1 MSIGYTISNFIT
13 KIFKTNVMDYCQI
26 ETASG
31 LINPSTNQS
40 HNLVTRDGGLMSIYE
55 IKGTFGIVGED
66 AFLAQLQSLV
76 EGYSAALERPG
87 HRLQFVFRRDPL
99 NSKEALRNSISGAI
113 KTMHKL
119 NLDLEG
125 MLLERGDLLE
135 RKTVLETCHLV
146 ITTYPT
152 ALHPDILKQ
161 ETKVRSASSLKNG
174 GLKPGLMA
182 QASNMEMP
190 GLEMIHSG
198 FTTQIISKLQERI
211 SVSEMTVH
219 QFLHTIRK
227 QITQFDVS
235 DRWKAMLPGDHVLAA
250 RLVEEVPVV
259 NDMSHLLAP
268 EISHQLFTR
277 EPKVHAADSTL
288 VDIGDWVI
296 APLMV
301 DQRPQ
306 EPKPFSD
313 LFASIDRN
321 VPYQMSLVIDSG
333 HKRIQQMVS
342 SRKTFASFVAFA
354 SSENALIRDAAEML
368 LLAAQNNTLV
378 SGQITFSTWGRSLE
392 ETRRNR
398 SKLRSAVEAWGQLQV
413 IEERGDPVEAWFN
426 TLPGFSA
433 KHLATPIPFTVTEVL
448 GMAPLTRPVSP
459 WANGTMLYRTIDEKV
474 FPYLPGSNLQ
484 NANMELVF
492 APPGFGKSFYLA
504 AANMGLITK
513 PGNEILPRIG
523 IVDIGFSSA
532 MFVDMVR
539 DALPAH
545 QKHLAQSFKLEM
557 DPKYA
562 VNFFDTLLGCQK
574 PLPVDREFVVNIMT
588 LLCTPA
594 GREAPSRLPELVSA
608 LVDEMYKYFSEEN
621 NPNYYEPGM
630 DLMVDKAIE
639 DHGIRLRSNI
649 SWWAV
654 VRELHRKGLSNEA
667 SLAQR
672 YAVPTLSD
680 ATSVLSRASS
690 IKDIYGTSMVDNG
703 KESLIDFLNTMINSA
718 VTDYPIL
725 SMPTVFSLGEARIVA
740 IDLMSVAREGSA
752 QAEKKTGVMY
762 LYARQ
767 LISKDY
773 YRKAIHTIP
782 DIPDEYKNY
791 HRKIIERD
799 EAVPKKFCM
808 DEFHRT
814 SSVPAVRKQ
823 AAIDIREGRKYD
835 VHVSLLSQ
843 LLEDFDPSMVKL
855 VNNIIILSKGISEMS
870 LQEIRERFAPSEDA
884 IAYMNRWLTGPGPE
898 GSSMLYIGQLTSETA
913 PKIEQVLRLTLGPTE
928 IWAYSTTPQDVS
940 LRKRM
945 SDKIGLSNALMI
957 LSTAYPKGSAK
968 ADIQKMLADNATA
981 LESNDEDHNMFDVLV
996 DRLIKEHGKLI
1007 DPAKMP
1013 VAG

>member
-1 MSIGYTISNFIT
+1 MSIGYTISSFIN
-13 KIFKTNVMDYCQI
+13 KIFKANVMDYCQI

-31 LINPSTNQS
+31 LINPATNQS
-40 HNLVTRDGGLMSIYE
+40 HNLVTRDGGLMSIFE

-76 EGYSAALERPG
+76 DGYSAALERPG

-99 NSKEALRNSISGAI
+99 NSKEALRSSISGAI

-119 NLDLEG
+119 HLDLEG
-125 MLLERGDLLE
+125 MLLERGELLQ

-161 ETKVRSASSLKNG
+161 ETKVRSTASVKNG
-174 GLKPGLMA
+174 GLKAGVMA
-182 QASNMEMP
+182 QSASMEMP

-211 SVSEMTVH
+211 SIKEMTVH

-227 QITQFDVS
+227 QITQYDVS
-235 DRWKAMLPGDHVLAA
+235 DHWRAILPGDSVLSA
-250 RLVEEVPVV
+250 RLVEEVPLA
-259 NDMSHLLAP
+259 NDVSHLLAP
-268 EISHQLFTR
+268 DISHQLFTR

-306 EPKPFSD
+306 EPKPFAD
-313 LFASIDRN
+313 LFSSIDRN

-333 HKRIQQMVS
+333 HKRIQQMIS

-368 LLAAQNNTLV
+368 LLASQNNTLI

-433 KHLATPIPFTVTEVL
+433 KHLATPIPFTVTEAL

-459 WANGTMLYRTIDEKV
+459 WENGTMLYRTIDEKV

-513 PGNEILPRIG
+513 PGNDILPRIG

-539 DALPAH
+539 DALPAN

-594 GREAPSRLPELVSA
+594 GREAPSRLAELVSA
-608 LVDEMYKYFSEEN
+608 LVDEMYKYFAEDN

-630 DLMVDKAIE
+630 DPKVDQAIE
-639 DHGIRLRSNI
+639 EHGIRLRTNI
-649 SWWAV
+649 SWWAI

-667 SLAQR
+667 SQAQR

-703 KESLIDFLNTMINSA
+703 QESLIDFLNTMINSA

-773 YRKAIHTIP
+773 YRKVIHTIP

-884 IAYMNRWLTGPGPE
+884 ISYMNRWLTGPGPE

-945 SDKIGLSNALMI
+945 SDKIGLNNALAI

-968 ADIQKMLADNATA
+968 ADIQKILADNSTA
-981 LESNDEDHNMFDVLV
+981 LESTDENQNMFDVLV

>member
-1 MSIGYTISNFIT
+1 MSIGYTFSSFIN
-13 KIFKTNVMDYCQI
+13 KIFKANVMDYCQI

-31 LINPSTNQS
+31 LINQSTNQS
-40 HNLVTRDGGLMSIYE
+40 HNLVTRDGGLMTIYE

-66 AFLAQLQSLV
+66 AFLTQLQSLV

-99 NSKEALRNSISGAI
+99 NSKEALRSSISGAI

-125 MLLERGDLLE
+125 MITERGELLQ

-161 ETKVRSASSLKNG
+161 ETKVRSANGLKNG
-174 GLKPGLMA
+174 GLKSGVMA
-182 QASNMEMP
+182 QSSNTEMP

-198 FTTQIISKLQERI
+198 FATQIISKLQERI
-211 SVSEMTVH
+211 SIREMTAH

-235 DRWKAMLPGDHVLAA
+235 DQWKAMLPGDKVLAT
-250 RLVEEVPVV
+250 RLVEEVPIA
-259 NDMSHLLAP
+259 NDMSHILAP

-306 EPKPFSD
+306 EPKPFAD
-313 LFASIDRN
+313 LFSSIDRN

-333 HKRIQQMVS
+333 HKRIQQMIS

-354 SSENALIRDAAEML
+354 SSENALIRDAAEMIL
-368 LLAAQNNTLV
+368 QAATNNTLV

-413 IEERGDPVEAWFN
+413 IEERGDPIEAWFN

-433 KHLATPIPFTVTEVL
+433 KHLSTPVPFTVTQPL
-448 GMAPLTRPVSP
+448 GLAPLPMPVSR
-459 WANGTMLYRTIDEKV
+459 WDLSSMLYRTIDEKV

-539 DALPAH
+539 DALPAN

-594 GREAPSRLPELVSA
+594 GSEAPPRLAELVSS
-608 LVDEMYKYFSEEN
+608 LVDEMYKYFAEEN

-630 DLMVDKAIE
+630 SDLVDEAIHK
-639 DHGIRLRSNI
+639 HGIRLRNNI
-649 SWWAV
+649 SWWTI
-654 VRELHRKGLSNEA
+654 VRELHLKGLSYEA
-667 SLAQR
+667 TLAQR

-690 IKDIYGTSMVDNG
+690 IKDIYGTSKVGDEN
-703 KESLIDFLNTMINSA
+703 LIDYLNTMISSA
-718 VTDYPIL
+718 VTDYPIM

-773 YRKAIHTIP
+773 YRKVIHTIP

-823 AAIDIREGRKYD
+823 AGIDIREGRKYD

-855 VNNIIILSKGISEMS
+855 VNNIIILSKGISELS
-870 LQEIRERFAPSEDA
+870 LQEIRARFAPSEDA
-884 IAYMNRWLTGPGPE
+884 IKYMNRWLTGPGPE

-928 IWAYSTTPQDVS
+928 IWAYSTTPTDVS
-940 LRKRM
+940 LRKRLT
-945 SDKIGLSNALMI
+945 DKIGLSNALAI
-957 LSTAYPKGSAK
+957 LSTAYSKGSAK
-968 ADIQKMLADNATA
+968 ADIQKILADNSGA
-981 LESNDEDHNMFDVLV
+981 LESADENHNMFDVLV
-996 DRLIKEHGKLI
+996 DRLIKEYGKLI
-1007 DPAKMP
+1007 DPSKMP

>member
-1 MSIGYTISNFIT
+1 MSIGYTFSSFIN
-13 KIFKTNVMDYCQI
+13 KIFKANVMDYCQI

-31 LINPSTNQS
+31 LINQSTNQS
-40 HNLVTRDGGLMSIYE
+40 HNLVTRDGGLMTIYE

-66 AFLAQLQSLV
+66 AFLTQLQSLV

-99 NSKEALRNSISGAI
+99 NSKEALRSSISGAI

-125 MLLERGDLLE
+125 MLTERGELLQ

-161 ETKVRSASSLKNG
+161 ETKVRSANGLKNG
-174 GLKPGLMA
+174 GLKSGVMA
-182 QASNMEMP
+182 QSSNTEMP

-198 FTTQIISKLQERI
+198 FATQIISKLQERI
-211 SVSEMTVH
+211 SIREMTAH

-235 DRWKAMLPGDHVLAA
+235 DQWKAMLPGDKVLAT
-250 RLVEEVPVV
+250 RLVEEVPIA
-259 NDMSHLLAP
+259 NDMSHILAP

-306 EPKPFSD
+306 EPKPFAD
-313 LFASIDRN
+313 LFSSIDRN

-333 HKRIQQMVS
+333 HKRIQQMIS

-354 SSENALIRDAAEML
+354 SSENALIRDAAEMIL
-368 LLAAQNNTLV
+368 QAATNNTLV

-413 IEERGDPVEAWFN
+413 IEERGDPIEAWFN

-433 KHLATPIPFTVTEVL
+433 KHLATPIPFTVTEAL
-448 GMAPLTRPVSP
+448 GLAPLTRPVSP
-459 WANGTMLYRTIDEKV
+459 WDNGTMLYRTIDEKV

-539 DALPAH
+539 DALPAN

-594 GREAPSRLPELVSA
+594 GSEAPPRLAELVSS
-608 LVDEMYKYFSEEN
+608 LVDEMYKYFAEEN

-630 DLMVDKAIE
+630 SDLVDEAIHK
-639 DHGIRLRSNI
+639 HGIRLRNNI
-649 SWWAV
+649 SWWTI
-654 VRELHRKGLSNEA
+654 VRELHLKGLSYEA
-667 SLAQR
+667 TLAQR

-690 IKDIYGTSMVDNG
+690 IKDIYGTSKVGDEN
-703 KESLIDFLNTMINSA
+703 LIDYLNTMISSA
-718 VTDYPIL
+718 VTDYPIM

-773 YRKAIHTIP
+773 YRKVIHTIP

-823 AAIDIREGRKYD
+823 AGIDIREGRKYD

-855 VNNIIILSKGISEMS
+855 VNNIIILSKGISELS
-870 LQEIRERFAPSEDA
+870 LQEIRARFAPSEDA
-884 IAYMNRWLTGPGPE
+884 IKYMNRWLTGPGPE

-928 IWAYSTTPQDVS
+928 IWAYSTTPTDVS
-940 LRKRM
+940 LRKRLT
-945 SDKIGLSNALMI
+945 DKIGLSNALAI
-957 LSTAYPKGSAK
+957 LSTAYSKGSAK
-968 ADIQKMLADNATA
+968 ADIQKILADNSGA
-981 LESNDEDHNMFDVLV
+981 LESADENHNMFDVLV
-996 DRLIKEHGKLI
+996 DRLIKEYGKLI
-1007 DPAKMP
+1007 DPSKMP

>member
-1 MSIGYTISNFIT
+1 MSIGYTFSSFIN
-13 KIFKTNVMDYCQI
+13 KIFKANVMDYCQI

-31 LINPSTNQS
+31 LINQSTNQS
-40 HNLVTRDGGLMSIYE
+40 HNLVTRDGGLMTIYE

-66 AFLAQLQSLV
+66 AFLTQLQSLV

-99 NSKEALRNSISGAI
+99 NSKEALRSSISGAI

-125 MLLERGDLLE
+125 MITERGELLQ

-161 ETKVRSASSLKNG
+161 ETKVRSANGLKNG
-174 GLKPGLMA
+174 GLKSGVMA
-182 QASNMEMP
+182 QSSNTEMP

-198 FTTQIISKLQERI
+198 FATQIISKLQERI
-211 SVSEMTVH
+211 SIREMTAH

-235 DRWKAMLPGDHVLAA
+235 DQWKAMLPGDKVLAT
-250 RLVEEVPVV
+250 RLVEEVPIA
-259 NDMSHLLAP
+259 NDMSHILAP

-306 EPKPFSD
+306 EPKPFAD
-313 LFASIDRN
+313 LFSSIDRN

-333 HKRIQQMVS
+333 HKRIQQMIS

-354 SSENALIRDAAEML
+354 SSENALIRDAAEMIL
-368 LLAAQNNTLV
+368 QAATNNTLV

-413 IEERGDPVEAWFN
+413 IEERGDPIEAWFN

-433 KHLATPIPFTVTEVL
+433 KHLATPIPFTVTEAL
-448 GMAPLTRPVSP
+448 GLAPLTRPVSP
-459 WANGTMLYRTIDEKV
+459 WDNGTMLYRTIDEKV

-539 DALPAH
+539 DALPAN

-594 GREAPSRLPELVSA
+594 GSEAPPRLAELVSS
-608 LVDEMYKYFSEEN
+608 LVDEMYKYFAEEN

-630 DLMVDKAIE
+630 SDLVDEAIHK
-639 DHGIRLRSNI
+639 HGIRLRNNI
-649 SWWAV
+649 SWWTI
-654 VRELHRKGLSNEA
+654 VRELHLKGLSYEA
-667 SLAQR
+667 TLAQR

-680 ATSVLSRASS
+680 ATSVLSRASP
-690 IKDIYGTSMVDNG
+690 IKDIYGTSKVGDEN
-703 KESLIDFLNTMINSA
+703 LIDYLNTMISSA
-718 VTDYPIL
+718 VTDYPIM

-773 YRKAIHTIP
+773 YRKVIHTIP

-823 AAIDIREGRKYD
+823 AGIDIREGRKYD

-855 VNNIIILSKGISEMS
+855 VNNIIILSKGISELS
-870 LQEIRERFAPSEDA
+870 LQEIRARFAPSEDA
-884 IAYMNRWLTGPGPE
+884 IKYMNRWLTGPGPE

-928 IWAYSTTPQDVS
+928 IWAYSTTPTDVS
-940 LRKRM
+940 LRKRLT
-945 SDKIGLSNALMI
+945 DKIGLSNALTI
-957 LSTAYPKGSAK
+957 LSTAYSKGSAK
-968 ADIQKMLADNATA
+968 ADIQKILADNSGA
-981 LESNDEDHNMFDVLV
+981 LESADENHNMFDVLV
-996 DRLIKEHGKLI
+996 DRLIKEYGKLI
-1007 DPAKMP
+1007 DPSKMP